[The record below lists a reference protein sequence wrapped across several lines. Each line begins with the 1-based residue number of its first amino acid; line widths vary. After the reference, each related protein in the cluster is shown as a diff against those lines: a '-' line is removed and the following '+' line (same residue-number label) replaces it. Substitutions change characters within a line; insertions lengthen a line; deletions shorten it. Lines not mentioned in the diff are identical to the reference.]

1 MSNKHE
7 IEKELAQA
15 QDRLAVLCQREA
27 AYSSQAGQTVTV
39 QPTCG
44 DEMQSL
50 REECSNLQI
59 ILEAME
65 ASED

>member
-7 IEKELAQA
+7 IEKELIQV
-15 QDRLAVLCQREA
+15 QERLDALCQNEA
-27 AYSSQAGQTVTV
+27 VENDQSGQTVTV

>member
-1 MSNKHE
+1 MSNRHE
-7 IEKELAQA
+7 IQQELAQA
-15 QDRLAVLCQREA
+15 ENRLSDLRNSESGLGVHET
-27 AYSSQAGQTVTV
+27 QTVTIE
-39 QPTCG
+39 PSCG

-50 REECSNLQI
+50 RDECSQLRA